1 MPPRSGQNK
10 QAGERY
16 SRLTL
21 RPLESLVFISPL
33 LVFFHVGSLTYGTG
47 LLAVRDI
54 DRLLGF
60 FGATA
65 PYLPALLVVAVLI
78 AQHALLRHPWTVHG
92 KVLLGMLA
100 ESAVLMLPLMA
111 MSLLAG
117 TGRGLLA
124 AGGNEDGAFQYM
136 LIAVGAGIYEEFLFR
151 LMMISLVMMIFV
163 DVFEL
168 NRDIVA
174 VAAVLLSSV
183 VFSAYHLTGQTYEV
197 FPWGLFVFRTVAGVY
212 LSGVYILR
220 GFGIAVGAH
229 IIYNLYIF
237 LFL

>member
-1 MPPRSGQNK
+1 MSPRSGQNRRES
-10 QAGERY
+10 ERY

-47 LLAVRDI
+47 LLALRDL

-65 PYLPALLVVAVLI
+65 PYLPALLVVAVLLS
-78 AQHALLRHPWTVHG
+78 QHAAHHYRWRIHG

-100 ESAVLMLPLMA
+100 ESVAWMVPLVA
-111 MSLLAG
+111 MSWLV
-117 TGRGLLA
+117 GRGSLA
-124 AGGNEDGAFQYM
+124 AGGNEEGILRYL

-168 NRDIVA
+168 PRDLVA
-174 VAAVLLSSV
+174 VAAILLASV
-183 VFSAYHLTGQTYEV
+183 VFSAYHLTGRSFEA
-197 FPWGLFVFRTVAGVY
+197 FPWALFAFRTVAGVY
-212 LSGVYILR
+212 LSGLYVFR

-229 IIYNLYIF
+229 IIYNLYV
-237 LFL
+237 LL

>member
-1 MPPRSGQNK
+1 MRQTLASD
-10 QAGERY
+10 ERY

-33 LVFFHVGSLTYGTG
+33 LLLFHIGSLTYGTG
-47 LLAVRDI
+47 LLALRDL

-65 PYLPALLVVAVLI
+65 PYLPALLVVVVLL
-78 AQHALLRHPWTVHG
+78 AQHQAHRYRWRIHG

-100 ESAVLMLPLMA
+100 ESVAWMVPLVA
-111 MSLLAG
+111 MSLLV
-117 TGRGLLA
+117 GRGSLA
-124 AGGNEDGAFQYM
+124 AGGNEEGILRYL
-136 LIAVGAGIYEEFLFR
+136 LIAAGAGIYEEFLFR

-168 NRDIVA
+168 NRDVVA
-174 VAAVLLSSV
+174 VAAVLLASV
-183 VFSAYHLTGQTYEV
+183 VFSAYHLTGESFES
-197 FPWGLFVFRTVAGVY
+197 FPWGLFAFRAVAGVY
-212 LSGVYILR
+212 LSGLYVFR

-229 IIYNLYIF
+229 VIYNLYVF
-237 LFL
+237 L